1 MEEKTRERTI
11 TVKMSDED
19 CRELA
24 NLSGE
29 HGLTVGELL
38 TNFIGDLI
46 GGTQSNGSDERMY
59 AKQWFDRCWFAQYPE
74 NTMLHHLLF
83 WGHDPKNY
91 LGALD
96 SLVMAQMDMEAL
108 VGNPD
113 GYDEEDLSF
122 INDDIAYFRER
133 LKEMTG
139 DWKPDTEPDMEEQLE
154 IIKKFVKQ
162 REQLINEGDE
172 KNERAADKNNGEA
185 SAGHTKDVGV

>member
-1 MEEKTRERTI
+1 MEEKARKRTI
-11 TVKMSDED
+11 TVMMSDED

-24 NLSGE
+24 DLCGE

-46 GGTQSNGSDERMY
+46 EGTQTNGSDERMY
-59 AKQWFDRCWFAQYPE
+59 AKQWFDRCWFAHE
-74 NTMLHHLLF
+74 TKNTLLHHLLF

-91 LGALD
+91 LGTLD

-113 GYDEEDLSF
+113 GYDEEDMSF
-122 INDDIAYFRER
+122 INDDITYFSER
-133 LKEMTG
+133 IKEMSE
-139 DWKPDTEPDMEEQLE
+139 DWKPEIEPDMEEQIE

-172 KNERAADKNNGEA
+172 KNERTADKNNGEA
-185 SAGHTKDVGV
+185 SEGDTEDVGV